1 MIRKI
6 IGRGDVEIQK
16 IASANNVA
24 NPFTKTL
31 TQQQLDRHLEKM
43 GMRYMVD
50 WL

>member
-1 MIRKI
+1 MTREITV
-6 IGRGDVEIQK
+6 RGDVEIQK
-16 IASANNVA
+16 IASADNVA
-24 NPFTKTL
+24 DPFTKAL